1 MNNPEAKLTGHKNI
15 KKIMGE
21 QLNLFYLALSFFT
34 RIPIPQS
41 VRYSAELLNKANRY
55 FSLVGLLLASIL
67 ASCYWLTSQALP
79 VSVSVLITMAL
90 SLLLTGAFHEDGLA
104 DMADG
109 IGGAFDVEKRLAIMK
124 DSRIGT
130 YGSATLMLALALK
143 FSLLFSLA
151 EQGIYILIS
160 ALFLGA
166 SLSRAVAA
174 SLISSL
180 PYVSEQSTSKSK
192 PLAQSQS
199 TQELSIVVIIGALPL
214 LLFSPLV
221 ALSCLLVLSVFRLFF
236 GRWLLAK
243 IGGFTGDCL
252 GAAQQLSELL
262 IYIILV
268 AFLQP

>member
-1 MNNPEAKLTGHKNI
+1 VNNPKVKLISQGNMQKALA
-15 KKIMGE
+15 E
-21 QLNLFYLALSFFT
+21 QLDLFYLALSFFT
-34 RIPIPQS
+34 RIPIPHS

-55 FSLVGLLLASIL
+55 FSLVGLLLAAIL
-67 ASCYWLTSQALP
+67 AGCYWLTSQVLP
-79 VSVSVLITMAL
+79 VSVGVLTTMAF

-104 DMADG
+104 DMVDG

-130 YGSATLMLALALK
+130 YGSAALIFALALK

-151 EQGIYILIS
+151 EQGSLMLIS

-174 SLISSL
+174 SLITGL
-180 PYVSEQSTSKSK
+180 PYVSEHSTSKSK

-199 TQELSIVVIIGALPL
+199 KQELLIVIIIGALPL

-221 ALSCLLVLSVFRLFF
+221 TLSCLLVLSIFRQCFS
-236 GRWLLAK
+236 RWLLAK

-252 GAAQQLSELL
+252 GAAQQIAELL
-262 IYIILV
+262 IYMVLV
-268 AFLQP
+268 AFLAT